1 MTAGSGPTVAT
12 PTQAAIT
19 GTNAEVW
26 AECNG
31 LAGAGVTARTAES
44 VAPGIGGVVAG
55 TNAASDGTVS
65 PGRAGGTGATAAVTV
80 TGAVLIESPSA
91 AASELGVGARYKS

>member
-1 MTAGSGPTVAT
+1 MFVASSLRLQFVRRARLMAGSGPTVAT

-55 TNAASDGTVS
+55 TNAASDGLPAGS
-65 PGRAGGTGATAAVTV
+65 PRDSPTDTGGTEKHVT
-80 TGAVLIESPSA
+80 
-91 AASELGVGARYKS
+91 